1 MTEDFRPPPRSPH
14 RYVPTL
20 TEVVAHPASNPPVA
34 SLEITREL
42 FQNVV
47 DQAFRRAEDALTQ
60 RLPEVLAVML
70 HEQAL
75 AMSERVRHDIR
86 IAVRESVIATLAE
99 MLPDLR
105 IAPGPDDAAMQEKP
119 DAYY

>member
-1 MTEDFRPPPRSPH
+1 MTEDFRPPPPRSPH

-20 TEVVAHPASNPPVA
+20 TEVVQHPATGTPV
-34 SLEITREL
+34 EITQEV
-42 FQNVV
+42 FQHIV
-47 DQAFRRAEDALTQ
+47 DQAFIRTEDALTQ

-75 AMSERVRHDIR
+75 AMSERRRSDIR
-86 IAVRESVIATLAE
+86 VAVRQAVIATLAE
-99 MLPDLR
+99 VLPDLHIQADSDR
-105 IAPGPDDAAMQEKP
+105 TARPEKP